1 MLRGNLT
8 ANLGR
13 PQVLFAG
20 AFLVLAGVYA
30 AGFNV
35 SVRTDAEAAQ
45 HRFLTLLAFDAP
57 RRAAAHGERALKL
70 HDADGVAAETLA
82 PLKAKVAAA
91 QLASSRFDRGAQLYE
106 QALAS
111 DWSKK
116 INARQRAGMEDE
128 LARAYLSSGNLS
140 DAVGIY
146 SIFLN
151 FSGDEAA
158 RSENEVEGS
167 TEAFYAERIERAAD
181 VFAEV
186 LKPTGSPEKF
196 DGGVDQQLAT
206 SRKLAELGAFFAMRE
221 NGRYAA
227 AGLLSSAYEIRRKL
241 LGDDHQDTVQ
251 ITLILGP
258 VYTQMGRLKDAERL
272 YLDAFHAQEKSKGS
286 NNPDLSLYIKLLVNI
301 YQQQGRTTEAQALF
315 EHMNGLFRDAFGTQ
329 RYAVNRERDRRHD
342 IDRPVSQQF
351 VLEPEYAPS
360 DLVRASDYS
369 IPVSKDYTIDEM
381 KVRLAADT
389 DTSDAREANMPARL
403 AQLISLCRSESQE
416 RISLRSGYRAWKTQH
431 TLHQRN
437 LQRGTVTPAG
447 MSEHQLGLAADI
459 DVNGRLMRRSDR
471 TYQCFEEN
479 AYQYG
484 FILSY
489 PPGNNYLPGTDS
501 FEPWHWRYVGVTTA
515 QLYRE
520 AGPFNKPQE
529 FLASLPCYRE
539 RANSAGATPI
549 GEVDLCFEQASPEPI
564 AAAALEKPASGVQL
578 PGVTRETARKL
589 NNPTDGAASN

>member
-1 MLRGNLT
+1 MD
-8 ANLGR
+8 
-13 PQVLFAG
+13 
-20 AFLVLAGVYA
+20 
-30 AGFNV
+30 FN
-35 SVRTDAEAAQ
+35 S
-45 HRFLTLLAFDAP
+45 P
-57 RRAAAHGERALKL
+57 RRAVAHGERALKL
-70 HDADGVAAETLA
+70 HNANGADKEDLA
-82 PLKAKVAAA
+82 PLKAQVAVA
-91 QLASSRFDRGAQLYE
+91 QIASNKFDRGAQLYE
-106 QALAS
+106 QVLAS
-111 DWSKK
+111 DWSKT
-116 INARQRAGMEDE
+116 INPRQRAAMEDE

-140 DAVGIY
+140 DAIGIY

-158 RSENEVEGS
+158 RSENEIEGS
-167 TEAFYAERIERAAD
+167 TEAFYAKRIEQAAD
-181 VFAEV
+181 DFAEV

-196 DGGVDQQLAT
+196 DGGLDQQLAT
-206 SRKLAELGAFFAMRE
+206 SRKLAELGAFFAIRE
-221 NGRYAA
+221 NGLYAA

-241 LGDDHQDTVQ
+241 LGEDHQDTVQ

-258 VYTQMGRLKDAERL
+258 VYTQMGRLDDAEQL
-272 YLDAFHAQEKSKGS
+272 YLDAFHAQEKSKGA

-301 YQQQGRTTEAQALF
+301 YEQQGRTTEAQALF

-329 RYAVNRERDRRHD
+329 RYAINRARDRRHD

-351 VLEPEYAPS
+351 VLEPEYAPT

-369 IPVSKDYTIDEM
+369 IPVSKDFTLDEM
-381 KVRLAADT
+381 KLRLAADP
-389 DTSDAREANMPARL
+389 DMSDAREANMPARL
-403 AQLISLCRSESQE
+403 AQLISLCRSESNE
-416 RISLRSGYRAWKTQH
+416 RISLRSGYRGYKTQH
-431 TLHQRN
+431 VLHRRN
-437 LQRGTVTPAG
+437 LARGTVTPPG

-489 PPGNNYLPGTDS
+489 PPGNNYLPGVDTY
-501 FEPWHWRYVGVTTA
+501 EPWHWRYVGVNTA

-539 RANSAGATPI
+539 RAISSGGAAI
-549 GEVDLCFEQASPEPI
+549 GQADLCFEQKSPEPVATATVEK
-564 AAAALEKPASGVQL
+564 AAAVEKTDTSVQL
-578 PGVTRETARKL
+578 PGVTEETAHKL
-589 NNPTDGAASN
+589 NNPADGAASN